1 MSMKW
6 YAEENTR
13 KKFNNIKL
21 ETAEEFL
28 ARGGVSQKVGTRQ
41 SFGSKKKAIDA
52 QKLLDAAAGTSSEAE
67 VIKFLRS
74 QGIQVEGL

>member
-1 MSMKW
+1 MSVQW
-6 YAEENTR
+6 YADESVK
-13 KKFNNIKL
+13 KKFNTMKL
-21 ETAEEFL
+21 ETAEDFL
-28 ARGGVSQKVGTRQ
+28 ARGGVVEKCKTRK

>member
-1 MSMKW
+1 MLMKW

-28 ARGGVSQKVGTRQ
+28 ARGGSAQKVKNSQ
-41 SFGSKKKAIDA
+41 SSPFIGDFHLKCYVSTLGYLHLLNNKA
-52 QKLLDAAAGTSSEAE
+52 QWRLY
-67 VIKFLRS
+67 
-74 QGIQVEGL
+74 